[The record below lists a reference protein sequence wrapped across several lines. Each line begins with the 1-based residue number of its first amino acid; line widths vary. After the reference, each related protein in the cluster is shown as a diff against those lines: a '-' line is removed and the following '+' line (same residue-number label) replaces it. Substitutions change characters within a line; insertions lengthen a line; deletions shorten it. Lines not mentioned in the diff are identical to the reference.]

1 MFGLL
6 YKNDLFQDGCFHYSV
21 TFDGLNVENKGFKW
35 FKTEK
40 NNKKSTKQLLI
51 LNHLMIYCIPQLCLF
66 VLKLVVNHTV
76 SQCSLTHL
84 AIIYL
89 KKEKANLPPLI
100 YRCPILLK
108 RVTPG
113 KEPAWARMLSQPH
126 TNTTLLSS
134 GVRGSPYLIVRTE
147 MQYFHIRFHMPL
159 TSSGQIWLV

>member
-21 TFDGLNVENKGFKW
+21 TNVEML
-35 FKTEK
+35 KTKDLNDLKQRK

-51 LNHLMIYCIPQLCLF
+51 LNHLRIYCIPQLCLF

>member
-1 MFGLL
+1 MLKTKDL
-6 YKNDLFQDGCFHYSV
+6 NDLKQR
-21 TFDGLNVENKGFKW
+21 
-35 FKTEK
+35 K

-134 GVRGSPYLIVRTE
+134 GEEDPPTLSCALKCSISTLDSTCPWHR
-147 MQYFHIRFHMPL
+147 QDRFGLFKFLSERPKCF
-159 TSSGQIWLV
+159 